1 MTLEWRETILFQIF
15 QNQDPPSSSESV
27 SYMLHSTTVGCYTG
41 VKKRRGYDIGR
52 HGFQTH
58 MHFLMSALKKLRYIS
73 GEEKGKSVWAPS
85 SQTHI
90 TRPNPISSELLT
102 NFKTYYLVLAFYVYS
117 FSRKAANKSIRK
129 ASTKATF
136 ISGAKFKALKY
147 LHLCLGSYLEA
158 IIGTKSI
165 MVCNSAR
172 TSHLCMHSSM

>member
-15 QNQDPPSSSESV
+15 QNQDPPSSSMSV
-27 SYMLHSTTVGCYTG
+27 SYMLHSTTGVGCYTG

-102 NFKTYYLVLAFYVYS
+102 FKTYYLVLAFYVYS

-129 ASTKATF
+129 ASTKSNFYLRRKIQSFKISQPLSGF
-136 ISGAKFKALKY
+136 IS
-147 LHLCLGSYLEA
+147 
-158 IIGTKSI
+158 
-165 MVCNSAR
+165 
-172 TSHLCMHSSM
+172 

>member
-73 GEEKGKSVWAPS
+73 GEEKGKSVGRHLP
-85 SQTHI
+85 H
-90 TRPNPISSELLT
+90 RPTSLDRIQFQVNFYQISKRTTLSWPFMFTLSHVRQLI
-102 NFKTYYLVLAFYVYS
+102 
-117 FSRKAANKSIRK
+117 KAYGKLPHKQILSPAQ
-129 ASTKATF
+129 
-136 ISGAKFKALKY
+136 
-147 LHLCLGSYLEA
+147 
-158 IIGTKSI
+158 
-165 MVCNSAR
+165 NS
-172 TSHLCMHSSM
+172 